1 MPYLL
6 HCTAALGVNQ
16 PRRWTAVQVLQLC
29 DLHARWAAVAHCPAA
44 WSMTD
49 CFEPVLNLVFVG
61 ACVSVAVLTMQ
72 AAKQHQQQLLAGEAP
87 TWQPEQSW
95 HGVLTDSA
103 ESSAVD
109 VAAPGQQQQQQQQQR
124 DAAGGMQQ
132 KGQHA
137 ADVGAGNS
145 AAARK
150 GGAVAHRQ
158 HLQQHQQQVGGSK
171 RVGGGQVSPY
181 LQPLP
186 QSQPQTQQ
194 QLQRLQGGQAE
205 VLRELVDAAAGAEAQ
220 QRRQNKQ
227 QQQKLQLQ
235 AKQLQLQQ
243 TYAGVR
249 SLSPGRAG
257 VIGHAAAVWEGEAAQ
272 SRAKVVA
279 HLSHAEEALRVS

>member
-1 MPYLL
+1 
-6 HCTAALGVNQ
+6 
-16 PRRWTAVQVLQLC
+16 
-29 DLHARWAAVAHCPAA
+29 
-44 WSMTD
+44 MTD
-49 CFEPVLNLVFVG
+49 CFQPVVNLVIVG

-109 VAAPGQQQQQQQQQR
+109 VAAPGQQQQQQR
-124 DAAGGMQQ
+124 VAASGMQQ

-137 ADVGAGNS
+137 AGVGAGSS

-150 GGAVAHRQ
+150 AGAVAHRQ

-171 RVGGGQVSPY
+171 GVGGGQVSPY

-186 QSQPQTQQ
+186 QSQPQTQQQ

-227 QQQKLQLQ
+227 HQQKLQLQ

-257 VIGHAAAVWEGEAAQ
+257 VIGHAAAVWEDEAAQ

-279 HLSHAEEALRVS
+279 HLSHAEEALRVSGSNEKQIQR